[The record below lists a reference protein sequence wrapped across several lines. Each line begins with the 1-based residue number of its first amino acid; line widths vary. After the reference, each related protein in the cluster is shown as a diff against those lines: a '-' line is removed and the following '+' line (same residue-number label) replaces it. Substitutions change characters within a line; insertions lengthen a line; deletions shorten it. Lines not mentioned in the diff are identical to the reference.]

1 MSLIGFL
8 PHLNGTLNGVSFV
21 FLSAGYVF
29 IKKRKIAAHRAC
41 MLTALGASILFLVSY
56 VTYHAEAGSRHFPG
70 TGIIRPVYFFILI
83 THVILAAVIVPMA
96 IVTVRRAFRE
106 QFDRHRA
113 IARWTWPLWIYV
125 SATGLIVYFLL
136 YHLYA

>member
-1 MSLIGFL
+1 
-8 PHLNGTLNGVSFV
+8 
-21 FLSAGYVF
+21 
-29 IKKRKIAAHRAC
+29 